1 MFSFG
6 IDERLNQETNQLAGY
21 SMPVCLWQREE
32 EPALEEKKFFDGMNN
47 LLSICR
53 NYLQEEYGHELASLL
68 CDIFYYKQ
76 IEYKD
81 KKKKKKKD
89 ETAAPVL
96 YAKLIYSHKSTK
108 VLSLFRTKGND
119 KVNPFDCFEQYW
131 HLLLKVFVCL
141 KILFLLKSKL
151 MMSM

>member
-1 MFSFG
+1 MQLTYLANLRRQNIIFKEPKEYQLKNCKLKDQRIKIGTNFLDSKKGQLVIETLFLFSFG

-53 NYLQEEYGHELASLL
+53 NYLQEEYGHEVASLL

-76 IEYKD
+76 TEYKD
-81 KKKKKKKD
+81 KK
-89 ETAAPVL
+89 
-96 YAKLIYSHKSTK
+96 
-108 VLSLFRTKGND
+108 R
-119 KVNPFDCFEQYW
+119 
-131 HLLLKVFVCL
+131 
-141 KILFLLKSKL
+141 
-151 MMSM
+151 